1 MSRTDIRRGAAI
13 VAAVG
18 FAGLLVFQVALAA
31 GLPLGR
37 AAFGGAS
44 DVLAPGLRVASAVS
58 ALLFALAMWAAL
70 ARGGVLA
77 VSERAYRLAGWA
89 LWAFVALFGLST
101 LANLASSSPWE
112 RFLMAPLA
120 LLLTG
125 CCVVVALGSRTTE
138 TAL

>member
-77 VSERAYRLAGWA
+77 VGERAYRRAGWV

-125 CCVVVALGSRTTE
+125 CCVVVALGSRTTQ